1 MFVVHPGVRAFHWVA
16 RGYAI
21 RRHVMRVLSAAV
33 SMQRCARKFL
43 LKNRVFKSRV
53 FAAVKMQAAWRG
65 FVFRIMNE
73 DMMDV
78 SEAPPLWRW
87 LSCPK
92 ALGPFAQRS
101 VSLPASCSY
110 IR

>member
-1 MFVVHPGVRAFHWVA
+1 MRAFHWVA

-78 SEAPPLWRW
+78 SEAPPVWRW
-87 LSCPK
+87 LSCRTPS
-92 ALGPFAQRS
+92 AL
-101 VSLPASCSY
+101 
-110 IR
+110 